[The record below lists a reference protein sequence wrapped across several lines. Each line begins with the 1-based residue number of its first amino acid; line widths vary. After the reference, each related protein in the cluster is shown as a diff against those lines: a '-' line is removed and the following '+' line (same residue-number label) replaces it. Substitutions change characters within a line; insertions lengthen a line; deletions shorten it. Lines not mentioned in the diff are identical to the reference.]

1 MSRVTV
7 IVFFEMN
14 CLLKVIRSDR
24 KMRIMTICAK
34 ENNSYRQSFE
44 ISKHFFFVFNRTN
57 RELTRWLDEIFHS
70 QVIKNVPSTIGW
82 LSNTQ
87 RRNWRVHGH
96 DFCTYTTNQSKSQ
109 FLSSLTLLMRC
120 ILCVWIPY
128 LLEIVET
135 TLAPR

>member
-7 IVFFEMN
+7 IVFREMN

-70 QVIKNVPSTIGW
+70 QAIKNVPSTIGW

-96 DFCTYTTNQSKSQ
+96 DFCTYTTNQNKSQ
-109 FLSSLTLLMRC
+109 FLSSLTLHKRC
-120 ILCVWIPY
+120 ILRVLATI
-128 LLEIVET
+128 LARNSSNG
-135 TLAPR
+135 LAPR